1 MTLPGRGSIIHGV
14 SEPSVILVFCTAS
27 TEKEA
32 IEIAQTLVE
41 REEAACVNVV
51 PMIRSVYRWKGKISS
66 ETEQLLLIKTTQ
78 ALLEDVKKTVK
89 ELHSYE
95 LPEIL
100 AVSVDDGDRNS
111 LGWIASVV
119 KGGRENY

>member
-1 MTLPGRGSIIHGV
+1 V
-14 SEPSVILVFCTAS
+14 SDPLVILVFCTSS

-32 IEIAQTLVE
+32 AQIAQTLVE
-41 REEAACVNVV
+41 REEAACVNIV
-51 PMIRSVYRWKGKISS
+51 PMIRSIYRWKGKISS

-78 ALLEDVKKTVK
+78 PLLEDVKKTVK

-95 LPEIL
+95 LPEIVAL
-100 AVSVDDGDRNS
+100 SVDDGDKNA
-111 LGWIASVV
+111 LAWIASVV

>member
-1 MTLPGRGSIIHGV
+1 V

-32 IEIAQTLVE
+32 VEIAQALVE

-51 PMIRSVYRWKGKISS
+51 PMIRSIYRWKGKIAS
-66 ETEQLLLIKTTQ
+66 ENEHLMIVKTTQ
-78 ALLEDVKKTVK
+78 PLLEDVKKTVK

-95 LPEIL
+95 LPEL
-100 AVSVDDGDRNS
+100 VSVSVDDGDKNALS
-111 LGWIASVV
+111 WIASVV

>member
-1 MTLPGRGSIIHGV
+1 M
-14 SEPSVILVFCTAS
+14 
-27 TEKEA
+27 
-32 IEIAQTLVE
+32 
-41 REEAACVNVV
+41 NVV
-51 PMIRSVYRWKGKISS
+51 PMIHSVYRWKGKISS

-100 AVSVDDGDRNS
+100 ALAVADGDRNALS
-111 LGWIASVV
+111 WIGSSV
-119 KGGRENY
+119 KGGKENF

>member
-1 MTLPGRGSIIHGV
+1 M
-14 SEPSVILVFCTAS
+14 SEPSIILVFCTAA

-32 IEIAQTLVE
+32 LQIAQTLVE
-41 REEAACVNVV
+41 REEAACVNMV

-66 ETEQLLLIKTTQ
+66 ETEQLLLIKTTR

-95 LPEIL
+95 LPEII
-100 AVSVDDGDRNS
+100 AISVDDGDKNA

>member
-1 MTLPGRGSIIHGV
+1 V
-14 SEPSVILVFCTAS
+14 SDPAVILVLVTAS

-32 IEIAQTLVE
+32 ANIAQALVE

-51 PMIRSVYRWKGKISS
+51 PMIRSIYRWKGKIWN
-66 ETEQLLLIKTTQ
+66 EAEQLLIIKTT
-78 ALLEDVKKTVK
+78 APALEDIKRTVK

-100 AVSVDDGDRNS
+100 AVSVGDGEAKA
-111 LGWIASVV
+111 LAWIGASV
-119 KGGRENY
+119 RQTRDNP

>member
-1 MTLPGRGSIIHGV
+1 M
-14 SEPSVILVFCTAS
+14 SEPSVILVLCTAS

-32 IEIAQTLVE
+32 VQIAQALVE

-51 PMIRSVYRWKGKISS
+51 PMIRSVYRWKGKIAS
-66 ETEQLLLIKTTQ
+66 ENEHLMIVKTTQ
-78 ALLEDVKKTVK
+78 PLLEDVKRTVK

-95 LPEIL
+95 LPEL
-100 AVSVDDGDRNS
+100 VAVSVDDGDKNALS
-111 LGWIASVV
+111 WIASVV

>member
-1 MTLPGRGSIIHGV
+1 V

-27 TEKEA
+27 TEKDA
-32 IEIAQTLVE
+32 IETAHAPVE

-51 PMIRSVYRWKGKISS
+51 PMIRSVYRWKGKIAS
-66 ETEQLLLIKTTQ
+66 ENEHLMIVKTTQ
-78 ALLEDVKKTVK
+78 PLLEDVKKTVK

-100 AVSVDDGDRNS
+100 AVSVDDGDKNA
-111 LGWIASVV
+111 LNWIASVV

>member
-1 MTLPGRGSIIHGV
+1 LTPARGRPIIHDV
-14 SEPSVILVFCTAS
+14 SEPSVILILCTAS
-27 TEKEA
+27 SEKEA
-32 IEIAQTLVE
+32 NEIAQTLVE
-41 REEAACVNVV
+41 REEAACVNMV

-66 ETEQLLLIKTTQ
+66 ETEHLLLIKTTQ

-95 LPEIL
+95 LPEIISI
-100 AVSVDDGDRNS
+100 SVDDGDRKALS
-111 LGWIASVV
+111 WIASVV

>member
-1 MTLPGRGSIIHGV
+1 M
-14 SEPSVILVFCTAS
+14 LVFCTAS

-32 IEIAQTLVE
+32 VQIAQTLVE

-51 PMIRSVYRWKGKISS
+51 PMIRSIYRWKGKISD
-66 ETEQLLLIKTTQ
+66 ETEQLLLIKTTP
-78 ALLEDVKKTVK
+78 ALMEDVKKTVK

-95 LPEIL
+95 LPEIV
-100 AVSVDDGDRNS
+100 AVAVDDGDKNA
-111 LGWIASVV
+111 LNWIASVV

>member
-1 MTLPGRGSIIHGV
+1 MRETAPIILGV
-14 SEPSVILVFCTAS
+14 SETSVILVFCTAS

-32 IEIAQTLVE
+32 VQIAQALVE
-41 REEAACVNVV
+41 REESACVNVI
-51 PMIRSVYRWKGKISS
+51 PMIRSVYRWKGRISS

-95 LPEIL
+95 LPEII
-100 AVSVDDGDRNS
+100 AVSVDDGDKNA
-111 LGWIASVV
+111 LAWIASVV

>member
-1 MTLPGRGSIIHGV
+1 MVL
-14 SEPSVILVFCTAS
+14 CTAS

-32 IEIAQTLVE
+32 LQIAQTLVE

-51 PMIRSVYRWKGKISS
+51 PMIHSVYRWKGKISS

-95 LPEIL
+95 LPEI
-100 AVSVDDGDRNS
+100 VSISVDDGDKNA
-111 LGWIASVV
+111 LAWIASVV

>member
-1 MTLPGRGSIIHGV
+1 M
-14 SEPSVILVFCTAS
+14 LVFCTAS

-32 IEIAQTLVE
+32 VQIAQTLVE

-51 PMIRSVYRWKGKISS
+51 PMIRSIYRWKGKISD
-66 ETEQLLLIKTTQ
+66 ETEHLLLIKTTP
-78 ALLEDVKKTVK
+78 ALMEDVKKTVK

-95 LPEIL
+95 LPEIV
-100 AVSVDDGDRNS
+100 AVAVDDGDKNA
-111 LGWIASVV
+111 LNWIASVV

>member
-1 MTLPGRGSIIHGV
+1 MTLACGRPIIHDV
-14 SEPSVILVFCTAS
+14 SEPSVILIFCTAS
-27 TEKEA
+27 SEKEA
-32 IEIAQTLVE
+32 VEIAQTLVE

-66 ETEQLLLIKTTQ
+66 GTEHLLLIKTTQ

-95 LPEIL
+95 LPEIISI
-100 AVSVDDGDRNS
+100 AVDDGDRNALS
-111 LGWIASVV
+111 WIASVV

>member
-1 MTLPGRGSIIHGV
+1 LTLHDPGSIIHDV

-32 IEIAQTLVE
+32 VDIAQTLVE

-51 PMIRSVYRWKGKISS
+51 PMIRSVYRWKGKIST

-95 LPEIL
+95 LPEII
-100 AVSVDDGDRNS
+100 AVSVDDGDRNALS
-111 LGWIASVV
+111 WIASVV

>member
-1 MTLPGRGSIIHGV
+1 M

-32 IEIAQTLVE
+32 VQIAQTLVE

-51 PMIRSVYRWKGKISS
+51 PMIRSVYRWKGKITS
-66 ETEQLLLIKTTQ
+66 ENEHLMIVKTTQ
-78 ALLEDVKKTVK
+78 PLLEDVKKTVK

-100 AVSVDDGDRNS
+100 AVSVDDGDKNA
-111 LGWIASVV
+111 LNWIASVV

>member
-1 MTLPGRGSIIHGV
+1 V
-14 SEPSVILVFCTAS
+14 SDPSVILIFCTAS

-32 IEIAQTLVE
+32 GQIAQTLVE

-95 LPEIL
+95 LPELL
-100 AVSVDDGDRNS
+100 AVSVDDGDKNA

>member
-1 MTLPGRGSIIHGV
+1 M

-27 TEKEA
+27 TENEA
-32 IEIAQTLVE
+32 VQIAQALVE

-51 PMIRSVYRWKGKISS
+51 PMIRSVYRWKGKIAS
-66 ETEQLLLIKTTQ
+66 ENEHLMIVKTTQ
-78 ALLEDVKKTVK
+78 PLLEDVKKTVK

-100 AVSVDDGDRNS
+100 AVSVDDGDKNA
-111 LGWIASVV
+111 LNWIASVV

>member
-1 MTLPGRGSIIHGV
+1 MSD
-14 SEPSVILVFCTAS
+14 PSVILVFCTAS

-32 IEIAQTLVE
+32 LQIAQALVE

-51 PMIRSVYRWKGKISS
+51 PMIRSVYRWKGKITS
-66 ETEQLLLIKTTQ
+66 ENEHLMIVKTTQ
-78 ALLEDVKKTVK
+78 PLLEDVKRTVK

-95 LPEIL
+95 LPEIV
-100 AVSVDDGDRNS
+100 AVSVDDGDKNALS
-111 LGWIASVV
+111 WIASVV